1 MAGVKDTSVVD
12 VVAQDPG
19 GAGFTLVMVE
29 DRPWGS
35 DPHQPEQLRKKIS
48 LYSSWILDG
57 DLGSQYPEAVGQ
69 PVRIQ
74 LDCVQPPDD
83 TTAAI
88 IGFANRRLAEFGI
101 PVVVHVRN

>member
-1 MAGVKDTSVVD
+1 MAGVKDTTVVD

-19 GAGFTLVMVE
+19 GGGFTLVMVE

-35 DPHQPEQLRKKIS
+35 DPNQPEQLRKKIS

-57 DLGSQYPEAVGQ
+57 DLGSQYPETVGR

-74 LDCVQPPDD
+74 LDCVQPLDD
-83 TTAAI
+83 ATAAI
-88 IGFANRRLAEFGI
+88 IDFANHRLAEFGI
-101 PVVVHVRN
+101 PVVVHVRS